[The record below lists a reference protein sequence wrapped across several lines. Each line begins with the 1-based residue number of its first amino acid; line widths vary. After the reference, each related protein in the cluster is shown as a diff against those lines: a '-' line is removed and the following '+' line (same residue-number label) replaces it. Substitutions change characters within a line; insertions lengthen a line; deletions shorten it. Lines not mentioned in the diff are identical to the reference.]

1 MAPSALSPDASRT
14 TIAALAS
21 PPGGSLRAIVR
32 LSGPR
37 AFAIAG
43 ACCVADAPVESLPRG
58 LFRARFHDGAQG
70 QDAWLLCMR
79 APRSFTGEEVVEL
92 HLSGAAPLA
101 EAALARVLELGG
113 EPARPGEYAR
123 RAFEAGRLDLPRAE
137 GILALV
143 SAGGAAEARA
153 ALRLT
158 GGGLSNLLDGL
169 RGDLLD
175 ARALCEAALDFAEE
189 DTASVDGEV
198 VDALARRAARACEA
212 ARAMVRARPRAEGR
226 ARVVLCGAPNAGKSS
241 LYNALAGAPA
251 ALVSPLAGTTR
262 DPLSTRLVLGGL
274 EAELF
279 DTAGLRATDDPVELA
294 AQELARAEAGT
305 ADLALWVADATL
317 PLAEAPPLPPGAARI
332 LVWNQ
337 VDRPEAAP
345 PPRLGA
351 LPVVATS
358 ARTGAGLDELRNAIA
373 RILGEGGGHHGA
385 AGLDQALVTDADALE
400 RAGSAAGILRETA
413 ARQGL
418 ALDELAHELAAALE
432 ARPRGLELAAEHL
445 ARAQGALGRLGGES
459 TAEDVLD
466 RIFSRFCLGK

>member
-1 MAPSALSPDASRT
+1 MAPSPEPTAAPRS
-14 TIAALAS
+14 TIAALAT
-21 PPGGSLRAIVR
+21 PPGGSSRAIVR

-43 ACCVADAPVESLPRG
+43 ACCVAGGPVEALPRG
-58 LFRARFHDGAQG
+58 LFRVRFDDGAQR

-79 APRSFTGEEVVEL
+79 APRSFTGEDVVEL
-92 HLSGAAPLA
+92 HVRGATPLA
-101 EAALARVLELGG
+101 EAALARVLALGA

-143 SAGGAAEARA
+143 SAGGVAEARA
-153 ALRLT
+153 ALRLS
-158 GGGLSNLLDGL
+158 GGGLSRLLDEL

-175 ARALCEAALDFAEE
+175 ARALCEAALDFADEE
-189 DTASVDGEV
+189 TASVDGAAI
-198 VDALARRAARACEA
+198 DALARRAARTCEA

-241 LYNALAGAPA
+241 LYNALVGRAA
-251 ALVSPLAGTTR
+251 ALVSPQAGTTR
-262 DPLSTRLVLGGL
+262 DPLSARLAL
-274 EAELF
+274 EGMEVELF
-279 DTAGLRATDDPVELA
+279 DTAGLSESRDPLELA
-294 AQELARAEAGT
+294 AQVLAREEAEA

-317 PLAEAPPLPPGAARI
+317 PLSAAPPLPAGAARI

-337 VDRPEAAP
+337 IDRPAAAP
-345 PPRLGA
+345 SPVVGA
-351 LPVVATS
+351 LAVIRVS
-358 ARTGAGLDELRNAIA
+358 ARTGAGLEELRRAIA
-373 RILGEGGGHHGA
+373 RTLADGGGFHGMDQPEA
-385 AGLDQALVTDADALE
+385 SLRAEAGRPLQ
-400 RAGSAAGILRETA
+400 GGPAAGILRETA

-466 RIFSRFCLGK
+466 RVFARFCLGK